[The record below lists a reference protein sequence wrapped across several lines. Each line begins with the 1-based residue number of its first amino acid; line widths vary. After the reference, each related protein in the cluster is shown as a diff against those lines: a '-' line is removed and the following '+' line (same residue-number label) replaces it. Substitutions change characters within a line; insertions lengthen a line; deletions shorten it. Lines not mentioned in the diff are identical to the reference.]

1 MATYVFIDQNI
12 PLVYTV
18 ETGVITKGFGDVLFV
33 DVSPIEEQ
41 LKKLET
47 LVDAYKNSLDPK
59 YAPLNS
65 FPNRDGVYAIAGYFK
80 SAFFG
85 FWITLAIMTLAIFTI
100 INIFPGLIH

>member
-65 FPNRDGVYAIAGYFK
+65 FPNRDGVYAISGYFK
-80 SAFFG
+80 GIFFG
-85 FWITLAIMTLAIFTI
+85 FWITLGVLALLMI
-100 INIFPGLIH
+100 ILGVKF

>member
-18 ETGVITKGFGDVLFV
+18 ETGVITKGFGDLLFV

-41 LKKLET
+41 IKKLET
-47 LVDAYKNSLDPK
+47 LVDAYEHSLDPR
-59 YAPLNS
+59 YPPLNS
-65 FPNRDGVYAIAGYFK
+65 FPNRDGVYAISGYFK

-85 FWITLAIMTLAIFTI
+85 FWIGLGIMALLAIILGVKF
-100 INIFPGLIH
+100 

>member
-18 ETGVITKGFGDVLFV
+18 ETGVITKGFGEVLFV
-33 DVSPIEEQ
+33 DISPIEEQ
-41 LKKLET
+41 IKKLET
-47 LVDAYKNSLDPK
+47 LVEAYKNSLDPK

-85 FWITLAIMTLAIFTI
+85 FWITLGVLALLVI
-100 INIFPGLIH
+100 ILGVKF